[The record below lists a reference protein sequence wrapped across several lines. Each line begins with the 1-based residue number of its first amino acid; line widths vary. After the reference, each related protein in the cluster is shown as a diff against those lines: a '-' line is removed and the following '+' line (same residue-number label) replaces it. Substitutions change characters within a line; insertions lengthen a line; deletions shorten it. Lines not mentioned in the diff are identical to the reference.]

1 MTLADQAQLQVRDL
15 QAEIERLRV
24 RLAEKERNL
33 RTLEEQLNA
42 TAETPPPI
50 TTVSE
55 LHNTLRLFVKKVAMI
70 LQADKCVIMLY
81 DTESGELRAQA
92 PAYGLTDEEVRMFRV
107 RATQGISGQTFREGM
122 PIICDDLLG
131 DSRTVQENVALLK
144 VRNSLSVRLA
154 VEYRDENQE
163 VVDSQVIGV
172 LHVFNKR
179 GASRFDE
186 EDVRLLT
193 VLARSAASVISN
205 AQLYIAVATAKQQLE
220 STFQSMLS
228 GVLVVGT
235 SGQILLMN
243 SAARRIFG
251 GGEDDGTGKSLS
263 SVVPNEK
270 VQSLVSASLE
280 DAEEKAEE
288 VSLYTPSERVFQVQT
303 ALLRSEDTS
312 VTGVVATFNDI
323 TELRNIERMKTEF
336 VASVSH
342 ELRTPLTSIKGFI
355 RTLLDDTEGYY
366 DRETQAE
373 FYQIID
379 QECDRLVR
387 LINDLLNVSRIEAG
401 RALDL
406 NLKPTDVRNLMAR
419 VVTSQQSYTTRHTLV
434 LEAPGD
440 LPLVIADEDK
450 IDQMLTNLINN
461 AIKYSPDGGH
471 VRVAARRV
479 GGEVEVSVQDE
490 GVGIPPE
497 HLDKIFARFHR
508 VDAGDV
514 RRAGG
519 TGIGL
524 YLVKHLVEAHHGRI
538 WVNSTVGKG
547 STFTFTIP
555 LTQPG
560 TRDDAQPRGAQAVS

>member
-1 MTLADQAQLQVRDL
+1 MADQAYVQVRDL
-15 QAEIERLRV
+15 QAEIERLRA
-24 RLAEKERNL
+24 RLVELERNK
-33 RTLEEQLNA
+33 RALEEQLSA
-42 TAETPPPI
+42 TSMATEAPPPI
-50 TTVSE
+50 TTASE
-55 LHNTLRLFVKKVAMI
+55 LQNTLRLFVKKVAMI

-81 DTESGELRAQA
+81 DKESGELQAQV
-92 PAYGLTDEEVRMFRV
+92 PTFGLSDDEARTFRV
-107 RATQGISGQTFREGM
+107 RATQGITGETFRDNA
-122 PIICDDLLG
+122 PIICDDLLA
-131 DSRTVQENVALLK
+131 DPRTMRENVALLK
-144 VRNSLSVRLA
+144 VRNSLSVPLA
-154 VEYRDENQE
+154 VEYKDENQE
-163 VVDSQVIGV
+163 IVDRQTIGV
-172 LHVFNKR
+172 LIVFNKR
-179 GASRFDE
+179 GGGGFDE

-205 AQLYIAVATAKQQLE
+205 AQVYIAVTTAKQQLE

-235 SGQILLMN
+235 SGQILLIN

-251 GGEDDGTGKSLS
+251 AREDGDGQALA
-263 SVVPNEK
+263 SVVRNDK
-270 VQSLVSASLE
+270 VHSLVTASLE
-280 DAEEKAEE
+280 DAEEKVEE
-288 VSLYTPSERVFQVQT
+288 VNLFTPAERVFQVQT
-303 ALLRSEDTS
+303 ALLRNEDTT

-323 TELRNIERMKTEF
+323 TELRNVERMKTEF

-342 ELRTPLTSIKGFI
+342 ELRTPLTSIKGFV

-366 DRETQAE
+366 DRDTQVE

-401 RALDL
+401 RALEL
-406 NLKPTDVRNLMAR
+406 NLKPIDLRNLMAR

-434 LEAPGD
+434 LEAPED
-440 LPLVIADEDK
+440 LPAVVADEDK
-450 IDQMLTNLINN
+450 VDQILTNLINN

-471 VRVAARRV
+471 VWVSARSAD
-479 GGEVEVSVQDE
+479 GNIEVSVKDE
-490 GVGIPPE
+490 GVGIPEE

-508 VDAGDV
+508 VESGDS

-538 WVNSTVGKG
+538 RVDSRVDQG

-555 LTQPG
+555 LTPPSTGEQS
-560 TRDDAQPRGAQAVS
+560 A

>member
-1 MTLADQAQLQVRDL
+1 MPEEVD
-15 QAEIERLRV
+15 EIQRLRA
-24 RLAEKERNL
+24 RLAELERGK
-33 RTLEEQLNA
+33 RMLEEQLSAASMA
-42 TAETPPPI
+42 TDAAPPI
-50 TTVSE
+50 TTQAE
-55 LHNTLRLFVKKVAMI
+55 LQSTLRLFVKKVAMI

-81 DTESGELRAQA
+81 DKESGELQAQG
-92 PAYGLTDEEVRMFRV
+92 PAFGMTDEEVRTFRV
-107 RATQGISGQTFREGM
+107 HATQGIAGEVFRQGA
-122 PIICDDLLG
+122 PIICDDLLA
-131 DSRTVQENVALLK
+131 DARTIKEFVALLK
-144 VRNSLSVRLA
+144 VRNSLA
-154 VEYRDENQE
+154 VPLVIEFKDDSQE
-163 VVDSQVIGV
+163 VVERQTIGV

-179 GASRFDE
+179 GGGSFDD

-205 AQLYIAVATAKQQLE
+205 AQLYIAVASAKQQLE

-235 SGQILLMN
+235 GGQILLMN
-243 SAARRIFG
+243 SAAKRIFG
-251 GGEDDGTGKSLS
+251 VPQDDGTGKSLA
-263 SVVPNEK
+263 SVVGNDK

-288 VSLYTPSERVFQVQT
+288 VSLFTPGERIFQVQT
-303 ALLRSEDTS
+303 ALLRGENTA
-312 VTGVVATFNDI
+312 VAGVVATFNDI
-323 TELRNIERMKTEF
+323 TELRNVERMKTEF

-355 RTLLDDTEGYY
+355 RTLLDDSDGYY
-366 DRETQAE
+366 DRSTQAE

-406 NLKPTDVRNLMAR
+406 NLKPVDLRALIAR
-419 VVTSQQSYTTRHTLV
+419 VATSQESYTTRHQIEIQV
-434 LEAPGD
+434 PPD
-440 LPLVIADEDK
+440 LPPAVADEDK
-450 IDQMLTNLINN
+450 MDQVLTNLINN
-461 AIKYSPDGGH
+461 AIKYSPDGG
-471 VRVAARRV
+471 VVTVSARNT
-479 GGEVEVSVQDE
+479 GAEVEVSVQDC
-490 GVGIPPE
+490 GIGIPPE
-497 HLDKIFARFHR
+497 HLDKIFGRFHR
-508 VDAGDV
+508 VESGDT

-538 WVNSTVGKG
+538 RVHSEVGKG

-555 LTQPG
+555 LT
-560 TRDDAQPRGAQAVS
+560 RADDDEE

>member
-1 MTLADQAQLQVRDL
+1 LADQAYVQVRDL
-15 QAEIERLRV
+15 QAEIERLRA
-24 RLAEKERNL
+24 RLVELERNK
-33 RTLEEQLNA
+33 RALEEQLSA
-42 TAETPPPI
+42 TSMATEAPPPI
-50 TTVSE
+50 TTASE
-55 LHNTLRLFVKKVAMI
+55 LQNTLRLFVKKVAMI

-81 DTESGELRAQA
+81 DKESGELQAQV
-92 PAYGLTDEEVRMFRV
+92 PTFGLSDDEARTFRV
-107 RATQGISGQTFREGM
+107 RATQGITGETFRDNA
-122 PIICDDLLG
+122 PIICDDLLA
-131 DSRTVQENVALLK
+131 DPRTMRENVALLK
-144 VRNSLSVRLA
+144 VRNSLSVPLA
-154 VEYRDENQE
+154 VEYKDENQE
-163 VVDSQVIGV
+163 IVDRQTIGV
-172 LHVFNKR
+172 LVVFNKR
-179 GASRFDE
+179 GGGGFDE

-205 AQLYIAVATAKQQLE
+205 AQVYIAVTTAKQQLE

-251 GGEDDGTGKSLS
+251 AREDGDGQALA
-263 SVVPNEK
+263 SVVRNDK
-270 VQSLVSASLE
+270 VHSLVTASLE
-280 DAEEKAEE
+280 DAEEKVEE
-288 VSLYTPSERVFQVQT
+288 VNLFTPAERVFQVQT
-303 ALLRSEDTS
+303 ALLRNEDTT

-323 TELRNIERMKTEF
+323 TELRNVERMKTEF

-342 ELRTPLTSIKGFI
+342 ELRTPLTSIKGFV

-366 DRETQAE
+366 DRDTQVE

-401 RALDL
+401 RALEL
-406 NLKPTDVRNLMAR
+406 NLKPIDLRNLMAR

-434 LEAPGD
+434 LEAPED
-440 LPLVIADEDK
+440 LPAVVADEDK
-450 IDQMLTNLINN
+450 VDQILTNLINN

-471 VRVAARRV
+471 VWVSARSAD
-479 GGEVEVSVQDE
+479 GNIEVSVKDE
-490 GVGIPPE
+490 GVGIPEE

-508 VDAGDV
+508 VESGDS

-538 WVNSTVGKG
+538 RVDSRVDKG
-547 STFTFTIP
+547 STFTFSIP
-555 LTQPG
+555 LTPPSTGEQS
-560 TRDDAQPRGAQAVS
+560 A

>member
-1 MTLADQAQLQVRDL
+1 LADQAYVQVRDL
-15 QAEIERLRV
+15 QAEIERLRA
-24 RLAEKERNL
+24 RLVELERNK
-33 RTLEEQLNA
+33 RALEEQLSA
-42 TAETPPPI
+42 TSMATEAPPPI
-50 TTVSE
+50 TTASE
-55 LHNTLRLFVKKVAMI
+55 LQNTLRLFVKKVAMI

-81 DTESGELRAQA
+81 DKESGELQAQA
-92 PAYGLTDEEVRMFRV
+92 PAFGLTDEEARTFRV
-107 RATQGISGQTFREGM
+107 RATQGITGETFRGNA
-122 PIICDDLLG
+122 PIICDDLLA
-131 DSRTVQENVALLK
+131 DSRTLKENVALLK
-144 VRNSLSVRLA
+144 VRNSLSVPLA
-154 VEYRDENQE
+154 VEYKDENQE
-163 VVDSQVIGV
+163 IVDRQTIGV
-172 LHVFNKR
+172 LVVFNKR
-179 GASRFDE
+179 GGGGFDE

-205 AQLYIAVATAKQQLE
+205 AQVYIAVATAKQQLE

-251 GGEDDGTGKSLS
+251 AREDDDGQALA
-263 SVVPNEK
+263 SVVRNDK
-270 VQSLVSASLE
+270 VHSLVTASLD
-280 DAEEKAEE
+280 DAEEKVEE
-288 VSLYTPSERVFQVQT
+288 VNLLTPAERVFQVQT
-303 ALLRSEDTS
+303 ALLRNEDTM

-323 TELRNIERMKTEF
+323 TELRNVERMKTEF

-366 DRETQAE
+366 DRDTQVE

-401 RALDL
+401 RALEL
-406 NLKPTDVRNLMAR
+406 HLKPIDLRNLMAR
-419 VVTSQQSYTTRHTLV
+419 VVTSQQSYTTRHSLV
-434 LEAPGD
+434 LEASED
-440 LPLVIADEDK
+440 LPMVVADEDK
-450 IDQMLTNLINN
+450 VDQILTNLINN

-471 VRVAARRV
+471 VWVSAR
-479 GGEVEVSVQDE
+479 GTDGNIEVSVKDE
-490 GVGIPPE
+490 GVGIPEE

-508 VDAGDV
+508 VESGDS

-538 WVNSTVGKG
+538 RVDSRVDQG

-555 LTQPG
+555 LTPPSTGEQS
-560 TRDDAQPRGAQAVS
+560 A

>member
-1 MTLADQAQLQVRDL
+1 LADQAYVQVRDL
-15 QAEIERLRV
+15 QAEIERLRA
-24 RLAEKERNL
+24 RLVELERNK
-33 RTLEEQLNA
+33 RALEEQLSA
-42 TAETPPPI
+42 TSMATEAPPPI
-50 TTVSE
+50 TTASE
-55 LHNTLRLFVKKVAMI
+55 LQNTLRLFVKKVAMI

-81 DTESGELRAQA
+81 DKESGELQAQA
-92 PAYGLTDEEVRMFRV
+92 PAFGLTDEEARTFRV
-107 RATQGISGQTFREGM
+107 RATQGITGETFRGNA
-122 PIICDDLLG
+122 PIICDDLLA
-131 DSRTVQENVALLK
+131 DSRTLKENVALLK
-144 VRNSLSVRLA
+144 VRNSLSVPLA
-154 VEYRDENQE
+154 VEYKDENQE
-163 VVDSQVIGV
+163 IVDRQTIGV
-172 LHVFNKR
+172 LVVFNKR
-179 GASRFDE
+179 GGGGFDE

-205 AQLYIAVATAKQQLE
+205 AQVYIAVATAKQQLE

-251 GGEDDGTGKSLS
+251 AREDDDGQALA
-263 SVVPNEK
+263 SVVRNDK
-270 VQSLVSASLE
+270 VHSLVTASLD
-280 DAEEKAEE
+280 DAEEKVEE
-288 VSLYTPSERVFQVQT
+288 VNLLTPAERVFQVQT
-303 ALLRSEDTS
+303 ALLRNEDTM

-323 TELRNIERMKTEF
+323 TELRNVERMKTEF

-366 DRETQAE
+366 DRDTQVE

-401 RALDL
+401 RALEL
-406 NLKPTDVRNLMAR
+406 HLKPIDLRNLMAR

-434 LEAPGD
+434 LEASED
-440 LPLVIADEDK
+440 LPMVVADEDK
-450 IDQMLTNLINN
+450 VDQILTNLINN

-471 VRVAARRV
+471 VWVSAR
-479 GGEVEVSVQDE
+479 GTDGNIEVSVKDE
-490 GVGIPPE
+490 GVGIPEE

-508 VDAGDV
+508 VESGDS

-538 WVNSTVGKG
+538 RVDSRVDQG

-555 LTQPG
+555 LTPPSTGEQS
-560 TRDDAQPRGAQAVS
+560 A

>member
-1 MTLADQAQLQVRDL
+1 VADRTEDQIRDL
-15 QAEIERLRV
+15 HAEIERLRT
-24 RLAEKERNL
+24 RLAELERNK
-33 RTLEEQLNA
+33 RTLEDQLSA
-42 TAETPPPI
+42 TSMATEAPPPI
-50 TTVSE
+50 TTASE
-55 LHNTLRLFVKKVAMI
+55 LQNTLRLFVKKVAMI

-81 DTESGELRAQA
+81 DKESGELRAQV
-92 PAYGLTDEEVRMFRV
+92 PAFGLTDDEVSTFRV
-107 RATQGISGQTFREGM
+107 RATQGVSGEAFRNGA
-122 PIICDDLLG
+122 PVLCDDLLG
-131 DSRTVQENVALLK
+131 DPRTVKENVALLK
-144 VRNSLSVRLA
+144 VRNSLSVPLA
-154 VEYRDENQE
+154 IEFRDENQE
-163 VVDSQVIGV
+163 VVDRQTIGV

-179 GASRFDE
+179 GGGGFDE

-205 AQLYIAVATAKQQLE
+205 AQVYIAVAVAKQQLE

-228 GVLVVGT
+228 GVVVVAT

-251 GGEDDGTGKSLS
+251 MRQDDSTGQSLAG
-263 SVVPNEK
+263 VVSNEK

-303 ALLRSEDTS
+303 ALLRNEDAT
-312 VTGVVATFNDI
+312 VAGVVATFNDI
-323 TELRNIERMKTEF
+323 TDLRNVERMKTEF
-336 VASVSH
+336 VATVSH

-355 RTLLDDTEGYY
+355 RTLLDDAEGYY
-366 DRETQAE
+366 DRDTQAE

-401 RALDL
+401 RALEL
-406 NLKPTDVRNLMAR
+406 SLKPVDLRTLAAR
-419 VVTSQQSYTTRHTLV
+419 VVTGQQSYTTRHSIV
-434 LEAPGD
+434 LDVPED
-440 LPLVIADEDK
+440 LPAVIADEDK

-471 VRVAARRV
+471 VWVSARIA
-479 GGEVEVSVQDE
+479 GDEVEVSVKDE
-490 GVGIPPE
+490 GVGIPAE

-508 VDAGDV
+508 VESGDA

-524 YLVKHLVEAHHGRI
+524 YLVKHLVEAHKGRI
-538 WVNSTVGKG
+538 WADSRVGKG
-547 STFTFTIP
+547 STFTFAIP
-555 LTQPG
+555 LTQPVVQDE
-560 TRDDAQPRGAQAVS
+560 RAQSLGA

>member
-1 MTLADQAQLQVRDL
+1 LADQAYVQVRDL
-15 QAEIERLRV
+15 QAEIERLRA
-24 RLAEKERNL
+24 RLVELERNK
-33 RTLEEQLNA
+33 RALEEQLSA
-42 TAETPPPI
+42 TSMATEAPPPI
-50 TTVSE
+50 TTASE
-55 LHNTLRLFVKKVAMI
+55 LQNTLRLFVKKVAMI

-81 DTESGELRAQA
+81 DKESGELQAQV
-92 PAYGLTDEEVRMFRV
+92 PTFGLSDDEARTFRV
-107 RATQGISGQTFREGM
+107 RATQGITGETFRDNA
-122 PIICDDLLG
+122 PIICDDLLA
-131 DSRTVQENVALLK
+131 DPRTMRENVALLK
-144 VRNSLSVRLA
+144 VRNSLSVPLA
-154 VEYRDENQE
+154 VEYKDENQE
-163 VVDSQVIGV
+163 IVDRQTIGV
-172 LHVFNKR
+172 LIVFNKR
-179 GASRFDE
+179 GGGGFDE

-205 AQLYIAVATAKQQLE
+205 AQVYIAVTTAKQQLE

-235 SGQILLMN
+235 SGQILLIN

-251 GGEDDGTGKSLS
+251 AREDGDGQALA
-263 SVVPNEK
+263 SVVRNDK
-270 VQSLVSASLE
+270 VHSLVTASLE
-280 DAEEKAEE
+280 DAEEKVEE
-288 VSLYTPSERVFQVQT
+288 VNLFTPAERVFQVQT
-303 ALLRSEDTS
+303 ALLRNEDTT

-323 TELRNIERMKTEF
+323 TELRNVERMKTEF

-342 ELRTPLTSIKGFI
+342 ELRTPLTSIKGFV

-366 DRETQAE
+366 DRDTQVE

-401 RALDL
+401 RALEL
-406 NLKPTDVRNLMAR
+406 NLKPIDLRNLMAR

-434 LEAPGD
+434 LEAPED
-440 LPLVIADEDK
+440 LPAVVADEDK
-450 IDQMLTNLINN
+450 VDQILTNLINN

-471 VRVAARRV
+471 VWVSARSAD
-479 GGEVEVSVQDE
+479 GNIEVSVKDE
-490 GVGIPPE
+490 GVGIPEE

-508 VDAGDV
+508 VESGDS

-538 WVNSTVGKG
+538 RVDSRVDQG

-555 LTQPG
+555 LTPPSTGEQS
-560 TRDDAQPRGAQAVS
+560 A

>member
-1 MTLADQAQLQVRDL
+1 MADQAYVQVRDL
-15 QAEIERLRV
+15 QAEIERLRA
-24 RLAEKERNL
+24 RLVELERNK
-33 RTLEEQLNA
+33 RALEEQLSA
-42 TAETPPPI
+42 TSMATEAPPPI
-50 TTVSE
+50 TTASE
-55 LHNTLRLFVKKVAMI
+55 LQNTLRLFVKKVAMI

-81 DTESGELRAQA
+81 DKESGELQAQV
-92 PAYGLTDEEVRMFRV
+92 PTFGLSDDEARTFRV
-107 RATQGISGQTFREGM
+107 RATQGITGETFRDNA
-122 PIICDDLLG
+122 PIICDDLLA
-131 DSRTVQENVALLK
+131 DPRTVKENVALLK
-144 VRNSLSVRLA
+144 VRNSLSVPLA
-154 VEYRDENQE
+154 VEYKDENQE
-163 VVDSQVIGV
+163 IVDRQTIGV
-172 LHVFNKR
+172 LIVFNKR
-179 GASRFDE
+179 GGGGFDE

-205 AQLYIAVATAKQQLE
+205 AQVYIAVTTAKQQLE

-235 SGQILLMN
+235 SGQILLIN

-251 GGEDDGTGKSLS
+251 AREDGDGQALA
-263 SVVPNEK
+263 SVVRNDK
-270 VQSLVSASLE
+270 VHSLVTASLE
-280 DAEEKAEE
+280 DAEEKVEE
-288 VSLYTPSERVFQVQT
+288 VNLFTPAERVFQVQT
-303 ALLRSEDTS
+303 ALLRNEDTT

-323 TELRNIERMKTEF
+323 TELRNVERMKTEF

-342 ELRTPLTSIKGFI
+342 ELRTPLTSIKGFV

-366 DRETQAE
+366 DRDTQVE

-401 RALDL
+401 RALEL
-406 NLKPTDVRNLMAR
+406 NLKPIDLRNLMAR

-434 LEAPGD
+434 LEAPED
-440 LPLVIADEDK
+440 LPAVVADEDK
-450 IDQMLTNLINN
+450 VDQILTNLINN

-471 VRVAARRV
+471 VWVSARSAD
-479 GGEVEVSVQDE
+479 GNIEVSVKDE
-490 GVGIPPE
+490 GVGIPEE

-508 VDAGDV
+508 VESGDS

-538 WVNSTVGKG
+538 RVDSRVDQG

-555 LTQPG
+555 LTPPSTGEQS
-560 TRDDAQPRGAQAVS
+560 A

>member
-1 MTLADQAQLQVRDL
+1 LPGESQVQVRDL
-15 QAEIERLRV
+15 QSEIERLRA
-24 RLAEKERNL
+24 RLAELERSK
-33 RTLEEQLNA
+33 RMLEEQLSA
-42 TAETPPPI
+42 ASMAGEAPPPI
-50 TTVSE
+50 TTQSE
-55 LHNTLRLFVKKVAMI
+55 LQATLRLFVKKVAMI

-81 DTESGELRAQA
+81 DKESGELQAQV
-92 PAYGLTDEEVRMFRV
+92 PAFGMTDEEVKTFRV
-107 RATQGISGQTFREGM
+107 RATQGIAGQVFREGA
-122 PIICDDLLG
+122 PAICDDLLG
-131 DSRTVQENVALLK
+131 DARTLKEFVALLK
-144 VRNSLSVRLA
+144 VRNSLTVPL
-154 VEYRDENQE
+154 VIEFKDENQE
-163 VVDSQVIGV
+163 IVERQTIGV

-179 GASRFDE
+179 GGGSFDD

-205 AQLYIAVATAKQQLE
+205 AQLYIAVASAKQQLE

-235 SGQILLMN
+235 AGQILLMN
-243 SAARRIFG
+243 SAAKRIFG
-251 GGEDDGTGKSLS
+251 VPQDNGTGQSLA
-263 SVVPNEK
+263 SVVANDK

-288 VSLYTPSERVFQVQT
+288 VSLYTPGERIFQVQT
-303 ALLRSEDTS
+303 ALLRSENTA
-312 VTGVVATFNDI
+312 VAGVVATFNDI
-323 TELRNIERMKTEF
+323 TELRNVERMKTEF

-406 NLKPTDVRNLMAR
+406 NLKPVDLRGLIGK
-419 VVTSQQSYTTRHTLV
+419 VVTSQESYTTRHQIEV
-434 LEAPGD
+434 QAPPD
-440 LPLVIADEDK
+440 LPSVIADEDK
-450 IDQMLTNLINN
+450 IDQVLTNLINN
-461 AIKYSPDGGH
+461 AIKYSPDGG
-471 VRVAARRV
+471 VVMVSARST
-479 GGEVEVSVQDE
+479 GAEVEVSVEDH
-490 GVGIPPE
+490 GIGIPRE

-508 VDAGDV
+508 VEGGDT

-538 WVNSTVGKG
+538 WVQSEVGKG
-547 STFTFTIP
+547 STFAFTIP
-555 LTQPG
+555 LTRPAPDETG
-560 TRDDAQPRGAQAVS
+560 CSAS

>member
-1 MTLADQAQLQVRDL
+1 MADQAYVQVRDL
-15 QAEIERLRV
+15 QAEIERLRA
-24 RLAEKERNL
+24 RLVELERNK
-33 RTLEEQLNA
+33 RALEEQLSA
-42 TAETPPPI
+42 TSMATEAPPPI
-50 TTVSE
+50 TTASE
-55 LHNTLRLFVKKVAMI
+55 LQNTLRLFVKKVAMI

-81 DTESGELRAQA
+81 DKESGELQAQA
-92 PAYGLTDEEVRMFRV
+92 PAFGLTDEEARTFRV
-107 RATQGISGQTFREGM
+107 RATQGITGETFRGNA
-122 PIICDDLLG
+122 PIICDDLLA
-131 DSRTVQENVALLK
+131 DSRTLKENVALLK
-144 VRNSLSVRLA
+144 VRNSLSVPLA
-154 VEYRDENQE
+154 VEYKDENQE
-163 VVDSQVIGV
+163 IVDRQTIGV
-172 LHVFNKR
+172 LVVFNKR
-179 GASRFDE
+179 GGGGFDE

-205 AQLYIAVATAKQQLE
+205 AQVYIAVATAKQQLE

-251 GGEDDGTGKSLS
+251 AREDDDGQALA
-263 SVVPNEK
+263 SVVRNDK
-270 VQSLVSASLE
+270 VHSLVTASLD
-280 DAEEKAEE
+280 DAEEKVEE
-288 VSLYTPSERVFQVQT
+288 VNLLTPAERVFQVQT
-303 ALLRSEDTS
+303 ALLRNEDTM

-323 TELRNIERMKTEF
+323 TELRNVERMKTEF

-366 DRETQAE
+366 DRDTQVE

-401 RALDL
+401 RALEL
-406 NLKPTDVRNLMAR
+406 HLKPIDLRNLMAR
-419 VVTSQQSYTTRHTLV
+419 VVTSQQSYTTRHSLV
-434 LEAPGD
+434 LEASED
-440 LPLVIADEDK
+440 LPMVVADEDK
-450 IDQMLTNLINN
+450 VDQILTNLINN

-471 VRVAARRV
+471 VWVSAR
-479 GGEVEVSVQDE
+479 GTDGNIEVSVKDE
-490 GVGIPPE
+490 GVGIPEE

-508 VDAGDV
+508 VESGDS

-538 WVNSTVGKG
+538 RVDSRVDQG

-555 LTQPG
+555 LTPPSTGEQS
-560 TRDDAQPRGAQAVS
+560 A

>member
-1 MTLADQAQLQVRDL
+1 MPDESQVQVSDL
-15 QAEIERLRV
+15 QFEIERLRA
-24 RLAEKERNL
+24 RLAELERNK
-33 RTLEEQLNA
+33 RMLEEQLNA
-42 TAETPPPI
+42 TSMATEAPPPI
-50 TTVSE
+50 TTPSE

-81 DTESGELRAQA
+81 DKESGELQAQV
-92 PAYGLTDEEVRMFRV
+92 PAFGFTDEEVKTFRV
-107 RATQGISGQTFREGM
+107 RATQGVSGEAFRGVT
-122 PIICDDLLG
+122 PIVCDDLLG
-131 DSRTVQENVALLK
+131 DPRTVKEFVALLK
-144 VRNSLSVRLA
+144 VRNSLTVPL
-154 VEYRDENQE
+154 VIEFKDENQE
-163 VVDSQVIGV
+163 VIERQTIGV

-179 GASRFDE
+179 GGGSFDE
-186 EDVRLLT
+186 EDVRLLA

-205 AQLYIAVATAKQQLE
+205 AQLYIAVASAKQQLE

-235 SGQILLMN
+235 AGQILLMN
-243 SAARRIFG
+243 SAAKRIFG
-251 GGEDDGTGKSLS
+251 VSQDDGTGQSLA
-263 SVVPNEK
+263 SVVGNDK

-288 VSLYTPSERVFQVQT
+288 VSLFTPGERIFQVQT
-303 ALLRSEDTS
+303 ALLRGENTA
-312 VTGVVATFNDI
+312 VAGVVATFNDI
-323 TELRNIERMKTEF
+323 TELRNVERMKTEF

-355 RTLLDDTEGYY
+355 RTLLDDADGYY
-366 DRETQAE
+366 DRDTQAE

-406 NLKPTDVRNLMAR
+406 NLKPVDLRNLISK
-419 VVTSQQSYTTRHTLV
+419 VVTSQESYTTRHQ
-434 LEAPGD
+434 LEIDAPLD
-440 LPLVIADEDK
+440 LPTVIADEDK
-450 IDQMLTNLINN
+450 IDQVLTNLINN
-461 AIKYSPDGGH
+461 AIKYSPDGGA
-471 VRVAARRV
+471 VLVAARNTGR
-479 GGEVEVSVQDE
+479 EVEVSVTDH
-490 GVGIPPE
+490 GIGIPRE

-508 VDAGDV
+508 VEGGDA

-538 WVNSTVGKG
+538 LVQSEVGKG

-555 LTQPG
+555 LRRPGPDEATQSS
-560 TRDDAQPRGAQAVS
+560 D